1 MAGERGRALIIVEA
15 ALSTNRVT
23 PSSTLY
29 NRCMAKSKTKA
40 PPPIAQNRRARHDYE
55 LSDRFEAG
63 IVLEG
68 WELKSI
74 RSGKAQLADS
84 YVMIRDGEAWLYGA
98 TITPLVSASTH
109 VIANP
114 IRMRKL
120 LLHKKEIARLFAETS
135 QKGYTCVAT
144 SLYWKSNKV
153 KCEVALAKGKKA
165 HDKRASERDRDWKRE
180 QGRVLKHSA

>member
-1 MAGERGRALIIVEA
+1 
-15 ALSTNRVT
+15 
-23 PSSTLY
+23 
-29 NRCMAKSKTKA
+29 MAKSKTKG

-63 IVLEG
+63 IALEG

-74 RSGKAQLADS
+74 RSGKAQLVDS
-84 YVMIRDGEAWLYGA
+84 YVVMRNGEAWLINA

-114 IRMRKL
+114 TRQRKL

-144 SLYWKSNKV
+144 SLYWKANKV
-153 KCEVALAKGKKA
+153 KCEVALAKGKKE
-165 HDKRASERDRDWKRE
+165 HDKRASQRDRDWKLQQR
-180 QGRVLKHSA
+180 RVLKHSA

>member
-1 MAGERGRALIIVEA
+1 
-15 ALSTNRVT
+15 
-23 PSSTLY
+23 
-29 NRCMAKSKTKA
+29 MAKSKTKG

-63 IVLEG
+63 IALEG

-74 RSGKAQLADS
+74 RSGKAQLVDS
-84 YVMIRDGEAWLYGA
+84 YVVMRNGEAWLIGA
-98 TITPLVSASTH
+98 NITPLVSASTH

-114 IRMRKL
+114 TRQRKL

-144 SLYWKSNKV
+144 SLYWKANKV
-153 KCEVALAKGKKA
+153 KCEVALAKGKKE
-165 HDKRASERDRDWKRE
+165 HDKRASQRDRDWKLQQR
-180 QGRVLKHSA
+180 RVLKHSA